1 MHKWIFSLGLALLAQ
16 PALADANKRL
26 QTFIGQ
32 TQSMSAQFSQTVYDR
47 NGRKTQEASGS
58 FQLQRPGK
66 FRWAYQKPYEQLIVG
81 DGKKVW
87 IFDADLAQVTV
98 RPFDRAVG
106 ESPAALLAGNN
117 EIERHFQLKDAG
129 RRDGLDWVEATP
141 RSQEGSFEGV
151 RIGFKGDDL
160 HTVELKDRFG
170 QTTLLRFGKLQRN
183 PAFAADFFRFTP
195 PKGVDVIGND

>member
-1 MHKWIFSLGLALLAQ
+1 MRKFFFGLTLALLAL
-16 PALADANKRL
+16 PSLAENRL
-26 QTFIGQ
+26 QTFVGQ
-32 TQSMSAQFSQTVYDR
+32 TKAMSAQFNQTVYDR
-47 NGRKTQEASGS
+47 NGRKTQEASGT

-87 IFDADLAQVTV
+87 IYDADLAQVTV

-117 EIERHFQLKDAG
+117 EIEKFFRLKEAG

-141 RSQEGSFEGV
+141 KSQEGSFERV

-160 HTVELKDRFG
+160 DTMELKDRFG
-170 QTTLLRFGKLQRN
+170 QTTLLRFSKLQRN
-183 PAFAADFFRFTP
+183 PALPAELFRFAP
-195 PKGVDVIGND
+195 PKGVDVIGAE

>member
-1 MHKWIFSLGLALLAQ
+1 MHKLIFGLTLALLAL
-16 PALADANKRL
+16 PAQAENRL

-32 TQSMSAQFSQTVYDR
+32 TKAMSAQFSQTVYDR
-47 NGRKTQEASGS
+47 NGRKTQEASGT

-87 IFDADLAQVTV
+87 IYDADLAQVTV

-117 EIERHFQLKDAG
+117 EIERFFRLKEAG
-129 RRDGLDWVEATP
+129 RFDNLDWVEATP
-141 RSQEGSFEGV
+141 KSQEGSFERV
-151 RIGFKGDDL
+151 RIGFADDEL
-160 HTVELKDRFG
+160 QVMELKDRFG
-170 QTTLLRFGKLQRN
+170 QTTLLRFTKLQRN
-183 PAFAADFFRFTP
+183 PALSAELFRFTP
-195 PKGVDVIGND
+195 PKGVDVIGAD

>member
-1 MHKWIFSLGLALLAQ
+1 MRNLFLGLSLALLAL
-16 PALADANKRL
+16 PAQAENRL
-26 QTFIGQ
+26 QAFVGQ
-32 TQSMSAQFSQTVYDR
+32 TKALSAQFSQTVYDR
-47 NGRKTQEASGS
+47 NGRKTQEASGT

-81 DGKKVW
+81 DGKRVW
-87 IFDADLAQVTV
+87 IYDADLAQVTV

-117 EIERHFQLKDAG
+117 EIEKFFRLKETG
-129 RRDGLDWVEATP
+129 RFDNLDWVEATP
-141 RSQEGSFEGV
+141 KSQEGSFERV

-160 HTVELKDRFG
+160 DTMELKDRFG
-170 QTTLLRFGKLQRN
+170 QTTLLRFSKLQRN
-183 PAFAADFFRFTP
+183 PALPAELFRFAP